1 MDDTRPPP
9 VATSST
15 LDVQLGQQP
24 TNQAPI
30 TMADKHQLS
39 NTVTPTT
46 DTPLTEPSSS
56 DTTNAQTQCILF
68 RLPRELRNGIYEHV
82 FGTGIVKC
90 YIQLENAHNLAPQS
104 DLTITCR
111 RIHEEATA
119 IHQAAFKT
127 YWENNTFSYS
137 LPLARDLPAL
147 TSQCFMHRDGLLR
160 GRLEIRREPG
170 SNRWEMFVH
179 QDHLLLS
186 PSEADRLLPVPVEL
200 EEGSNPAKKW
210 LARIKKS
217 RTKDKTLTAPST

>member
-1 MDDTRPPP
+1 MTDT
-9 VATSST
+9 
-15 LDVQLGQQP
+15 
-24 TNQAPI
+24 
-30 TMADKHQLS
+30 HQLS

-46 DTPLTEPSSS
+46 DAPLTEPSPS

-68 RLPRELRNGIYEHV
+68 RLPRELRDDLYEHV
-82 FGTGIVKC
+82 FGTGIVKGH
-90 YIQLENAHNLAPQS
+90 IQLEYAHTLAPQS

-111 RIHEEATA
+111 RTHEEATA

-137 LPLARDLPAL
+137 LPLAHDLPAL
-147 TSQCFMHRDGLLR
+147 TSKRFMHMNRIFQQNYWDGLLR

-179 QDHLLLS
+179 RDPLLLS

-200 EEGSNPAKKW
+200 KEGSNPAKKW
-210 LARIKKS
+210 LARIKES